1 MDYTYQYLGES
12 EIYTYDMLP
21 ESEKYYLYKDDLFF
35 KADNHFYNLS
45 DFISPDMFAEK
56 PWYHCILPEN
66 NKSAIVIYFIKKDR
80 SMEKF
85 MLKAYR
91 RFS

>member
-1 MDYTYQYLGES
+1 MNYTYEYLGES

-45 DFISPDMFAEK
+45 NFVSPYMLAEK

-66 NKSAIVIYFIKKDR
+66 NRSSIVIYFIKRDDNMK
-80 SMEKF
+80 KF

-91 RFS
+91 RFN